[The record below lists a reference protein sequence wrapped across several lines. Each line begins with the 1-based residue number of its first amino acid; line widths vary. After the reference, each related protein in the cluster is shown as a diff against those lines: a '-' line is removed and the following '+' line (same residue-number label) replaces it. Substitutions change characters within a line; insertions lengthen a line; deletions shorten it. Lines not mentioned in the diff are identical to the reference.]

1 MEILENPQA
10 WKTHYQTK
18 VLSSDP
24 ENHKPDFSEYQ
35 YAHNASSPPGKGV
48 RLTDVRLLFIS
59 SSGAYIPEQQAPFD
73 AENPLGDYT
82 IRPIPVSTRLER
94 LDFAHDHYDQTAV
107 REDPQTL
114 IPLGHL
120 QQKVETRQLGGLTEN
135 WLSFMGYQPDASR
148 VVEETLPQIID
159 FAIAEKANGAL
170 LVPA

>member
-1 MEILENPQA
+1 MQILENAQA
-10 WKTHYQTK
+10 WQNHYRTK
-18 VLSSDP
+18 VLSSNP
-24 ENHKPDFSEYQ
+24 EDHSPDFSAYQ
-35 YAHNASSPPGKGV
+35 YANNTSSPVGKGEA
-48 RLTDVRLLFIS
+48 LAKVRLLFIS

-73 AENPLGDYT
+73 AKNPLGDYT
-82 IRPIPVSTRLER
+82 LRPIPITTRLDR

-120 QQKVETRQLGGLTEN
+120 QQKVEKCQLGGLTKN